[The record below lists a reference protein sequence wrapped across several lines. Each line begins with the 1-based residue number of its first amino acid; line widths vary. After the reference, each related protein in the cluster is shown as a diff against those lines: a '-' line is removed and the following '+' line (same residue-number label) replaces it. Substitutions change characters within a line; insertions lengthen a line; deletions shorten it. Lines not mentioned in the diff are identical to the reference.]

1 MKKFTICMVSI
12 LMAIPLFAKTYS
24 LQEAIS
30 NGCAEICKKIDG
42 HINTVV
48 IVDVQSD

>member
-30 NGCAEICKKIDG
+30 EVSKSFISALK
-42 HINTVV
+42 
-48 IVDVQSD
+48 